1 MLWLIIMFLLI
12 GSISKDGELRKSD
25 WIKLILALLIFV
37 INFGW
42 GALIGIII
50 FISLVSICVS
60 RINRK

>member
-1 MLWLIIMFLLI
+1 MLWLLLMFILI
-12 GSISKDGELRKSD
+12 GTISKDGDLKTSD
-25 WIKLILALLIFV
+25 WIKLIIALIIFV
-37 INFGW
+37 ANFGW